1 MGVKEIWTQRATIC
15 SGKLEPVTEPK
26 GASVAWYKRIK
37 TGGVK
42 GNLIQSCCS
51 GICCFETTSQ
61 CMQAACQDPI
71 LHCHE
76 YSPGLVNQ
84 KKWRNP
90 KSNAGSFGSDEFDQ
104 GSVQSFLSTQRWE
117 RIFTHRLSISMVAC
131 WTDPFAQINVSFFRK
146 VMTTPTHPPLELGRR
161 ISGKTKDDN
170 LGGNSSSWGQP
181 MKTPTSLLAFFCSIK
196 LSISGAG

>member
-84 KKWRNP
+84 KNCTIPNQMPEASAVMNSTKALYNP
-90 KSNAGSFGSDEFDQ
+90 SLVSKGGTEIGKNIYIYINP
-104 GSVQSFLSTQRWE
+104 STV
-117 RIFTHRLSISMVAC
+117 HLNGRLL
-131 WTDPFAQINVSFFRK
+131 D
-146 VMTTPTHPPLELGRR
+146 
-161 ISGKTKDDN
+161 
-170 LGGNSSSWGQP
+170 
-181 MKTPTSLLAFFCSIK
+181 
-196 LSISGAG
+196 